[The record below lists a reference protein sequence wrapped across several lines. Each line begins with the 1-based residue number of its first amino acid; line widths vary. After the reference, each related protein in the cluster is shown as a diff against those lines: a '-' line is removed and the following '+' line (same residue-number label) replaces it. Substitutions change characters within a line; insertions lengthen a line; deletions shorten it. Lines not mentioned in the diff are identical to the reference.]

1 MSIKS
6 KIMKIGICSVI
17 VLMPLSQISLPI
29 FAAEEVAD
37 DASQDI
43 VNMPDSALKAQLN
56 QIIGQ
61 AATADITKAQMLGF
75 DSIGLYGSIT
85 DLTGLEAATNLK
97 TLTINNAT
105 ITNYE
110 SVAKLTNLNILWIE
124 NSNLTSNLLP
134 DLNGLT
140 NLTTMSLS
148 NNKLDNSVYPKIK
161 NLSNLANLNLS
172 SNPGI
177 TNISELRSL
186 ANLTTLNVSNCQIAD
201 LSGLDA
207 FPKITTFNGGTQRYT
222 PLEETA
228 IKSKTLNYNAT
239 EQTMFIPFD
248 IMTPSSITNFNGA
261 KITPSYQP
269 DMYMI
274 EMNNGVIDGSRMTG
288 SIEGIT
294 VSDVTPSEFDQFE
307 KFTLYTLFDFS
318 KAGTPDNLVGKTYTV
333 SAAGIQKFTVDHSV
347 GITAEGN
354 ITYVAGETVTPEKF
368 LADIKA
374 DANGA
379 TITSDVAEK
388 VNFATP
394 GTYTVT
400 LNAQNTLGV
409 KSEPFQ
415 VTVTVEAKTVITAD
429 PEVTYS
435 LNEAKTEE
443 EFLTEIKAMTNNETP
458 ITSDF
463 ATVVDFTK
471 PGKYTVTLNAESA
484 LQKAAPLTVT
494 VKISETI
501 PNPEPTPGPD
511 SIPESEPTDPA
522 NPANSIYPVDSVVE
536 ISTNTP
542 VTTMKLLPKTG
553 DSLPVNGIVVGFLV
567 LGLGVM
573 IARKK

>member
-17 VLMPLSQISLPI
+17 VLMPLSQISLPS

-43 VNMPDSALKAQLN
+43 VNMSDSALKAQLN

-124 NSNLTSNLLP
+124 TSNLTSNLLP

-201 LSGLDA
+201 LSGLGA
-207 FPKITTFNGGTQRYT
+207 FPKITAFNGGTQRYT

-318 KAGTPDNLVGKTYTV
+318 
-333 SAAGIQKFTVDHSV
+333 S
-347 GITAEGN
+347 
-354 ITYVAGETVTPEKF
+354 
-368 LADIKA
+368 
-374 DANGA
+374 
-379 TITSDVAEK
+379 
-388 VNFATP
+388 
-394 GTYTVT
+394 
-400 LNAQNTLGV
+400 
-409 KSEPFQ
+409 
-415 VTVTVEAKTVITAD
+415 
-429 PEVTYS
+429 
-435 LNEAKTEE
+435 
-443 EFLTEIKAMTNNETP
+443 
-458 ITSDF
+458 
-463 ATVVDFTK
+463 
-471 PGKYTVTLNAESA
+471 
-484 LQKAAPLTVT
+484 
-494 VKISETI
+494 
-501 PNPEPTPGPD
+501 
-511 SIPESEPTDPA
+511 
-522 NPANSIYPVDSVVE
+522 
-536 ISTNTP
+536 
-542 VTTMKLLPKTG
+542 
-553 DSLPVNGIVVGFLV
+553 
-567 LGLGVM
+567 
-573 IARKK
+573 

>member
-17 VLMPLSQISLPI
+17 VLMPLSQISLPS

-43 VNMPDSALKAQLN
+43 VNVPDAELKSQLN
-56 QIIGQ
+56 YAMGG
-61 AATADITKAQMLGF
+61 AATADITKAQILGLE
-75 DSIGLYGSIT
+75 SISLSGSIT

-97 TLTINNAT
+97 TLTINSKT

-110 SVAKLTNLNILWIE
+110 PIAELPNLDTLWIE
-124 NSNLTSNLLP
+124 NSDLTPSLLP

-140 NLTTMSLS
+140 NLTTLSLLG
-148 NNKLDNSVYPKIK
+148 NKLDNSAYSKIK
-161 NLSNLANLNLS
+161 NLPNLANLNLS
-172 SNPGI
+172 KNPGL
-177 TNISELRSL
+177 TNISELQSL
-186 ANLTTLNVSNCQIAD
+186 VNLTTLNVSNCQIAD
-201 LSGLDA
+201 LTGLDA
-207 FPKITTFNGGTQRYT
+207 FPKLTNFNAGSQQFA
-222 PLEETA
+222 PLEATA
-228 IKSKTLNYNAT
+228 IKSKSLNYNVTA
-239 EQTMFIPFD
+239 QTMFVPFD
-248 IMTPSSITNFNGA
+248 IMTPDSITNFNGA
-261 KITPSYQP
+261 KITPSYKP

-274 EMNNGVIDGSRMTG
+274 ATNDGVIDGSRMTG
-288 SIEGIT
+288 SVEGIT
-294 VSDVTPSEFDQFE
+294 ISDVTPTEFDQIANLTF
-307 KFTLYTLFDFS
+307 YTMFDFS
-318 KAGTPDNLVGKTYTV
+318 KAGTPANLVGKTYTI
-333 SAAGIQKFTVDHSV
+333 SAAGMQEFTVDHSV
-347 GITAEGN
+347 DITAEEN
-354 ITYVAGETVTPEKF
+354 ITYVAGGTVTPAKF
-368 LADIKA
+368 LTDIKA
-374 DANGA
+374 DANGS
-379 TITSDVAEK
+379 TITSDFADK
-388 VNFATP
+388 VDFATP

-400 LNAQNTLGV
+400 LNAENTLGV

-494 VKISETI
+494 VTISETI
-501 PNPEPTPGPD
+501 PDPEPTPDPD
-511 SIPESEPTDPA
+511 PDPTDPTDPEDPA
-522 NPANSIYPVDSVVE
+522 EPANSVDPVVE
-536 ISTNTP
+536 ISANTP
-542 VTTMKLLPKTG
+542 VTTVKLLPKTG
-553 DSLPVNGIVVGFLV
+553 DSLPVTGVVVGFLV

-573 IARKK
+573 ISRKK

>member
-17 VLMPLSQISLPI
+17 VLMPLSQISLPSV
-29 FAAEEVAD
+29 AAEEVAD

-134 DLNGLT
+134 
-140 NLTTMSLS
+140 
-148 NNKLDNSVYPKIK
+148 
-161 NLSNLANLNLS
+161 
-172 SNPGI
+172 
-177 TNISELRSL
+177 
-186 ANLTTLNVSNCQIAD
+186 D

-522 NPANSIYPVDSVVE
+522 NPANSIYPVDPVVE

>member
-17 VLMPLSQISLPI
+17 VLMPLSQISLPS

-124 NSNLTSNLLP
+124 TSNLTSNLLP

-307 KFTLYTLFDFS
+307 
-318 KAGTPDNLVGKTYTV
+318 
-333 SAAGIQKFTVDHSV
+333 KFTVDHSV

-522 NPANSIYPVDSVVE
+522 NPANSIYPVDPVVE